1 MGKRMNIA
9 LFVAMLENEF
19 SYAVCEGAFLGAK
32 ELDANLFILPAGIQN
47 AVYDDYDSNCYRYQ
61 YNTLYACAKSKG
73 FDAIIIEYGTVA
85 SFLNNEQKKE
95 FLASLKGDTP
105 IILLAGEADGYS
117 SVGVNN
123 RAGLEQ
129 AIIHL
134 IEEHGCERIG
144 FLSGPVDTNQD
155 ARERLDVY
163 IKTME
168 SRNLYTD
175 DTWIAYG
182 NFSEFSEGVV
192 DDLITRHPD
201 IQAIVCANDQM
212 AIGAYNALERKGLR
226 PGKDVL
232 LTGFD
237 NSPAAML
244 LEPHLTTVKADT
256 KELAYRAVM
265 ECANVVKNKEVHE
278 YVNSQLVI
286 NHSCGCG
293 DRSSVEDDGA
303 TMVSEVKAGRIDDIA
318 DKMFDRHFNFFFES
332 ERTRQIKTIVKEYF
346 GYFFNMIGDDGRLH
360 MNMSEFEEEYE
371 KFSQTYTEGYIDFNH
386 FLSVG
391 FIMQD
396 CLDRMLSDIQDKL
409 KLSRAMTVA
418 NQNLMV
424 SIMKQKLV
432 ADEQSKIF
440 EIVLTNITRDMM
452 QFSREEKKKYQS
464 VLNKFKRMDA
474 LSGFVFTYAEGIT
487 HKENDEW
494 IKPDKLYAKAYY
506 NKDDIHLYEGLE
518 CPVDFDDIFTTKFV
532 PDDRRFDMLVSPLYS
547 GEEQYGMMLLETGLD
562 KFRYASQLACQI
574 SVSIEV
580 LEIIKK
586 QNALKQELEKNLA
599 QTVADNKI
607 LDEMSR
613 SDPLTGISNRRGFL
627 DRVKTI
633 MESDIYQ
640 GKRAI
645 AIYADMDNLKIVN
658 DEFGHD
664 DGDFAL
670 KTISKALVESFRQA
684 DVVARMGGDEFAAFA
699 LVAGDNFGDMIKE
712 RIRES
717 LKRMN
722 DVSGKM
728 YYVNM
733 SIGTYEFVIG
743 EENNIDQ
750 ILNKADAALYVEKKN
765 KVKVIYKPE
774 YKKNQ

>member
-32 ELDANLFILPAGIQN
+32 EIDANLFILPAGIQN

-61 YNTLYACAKSKG
+61 YNTLYSCAKSKG

-85 SFLNNEQKKE
+85 SFLGEEQKKE

-105 IILLAGEADGYS
+105 IILLAGEAEGYS
-117 SVGVNN
+117 SVGINN

-129 AIIHL
+129 AILHL
-134 IEEHGCERIG
+134 IEEHGCKRIG
-144 FLSGPVDTNQD
+144 FLSGPVDTSQD
-155 ARERLDVY
+155 AKERYDVY
-163 IKTME
+163 KKTME
-168 SRNLYTD
+168 SKGLD
-175 DTWIAYG
+175 AGESWIAYG
-182 NFSEFSEGVV
+182 NFSEFSEEVV
-192 DDLITRHPD
+192 DELIERHPD

-212 AIGAYNALERKGLR
+212 AIGAYNTIEKRGLK
-226 PGKDVL
+226 PGKDIL

-303 TMVSEVKAGRIDDIA
+303 MMINEVKSGNIDA
-318 DKMFDRHFNFFFES
+318 LAEKMFDRYFNFFFES
-332 ERTRQIKTIVKEYF
+332 ERTRQIKEIVKDYF
-346 GYFFNMIGDDGRLH
+346 RYFFNMLGEDGRLH
-360 MNMSEFEEEYE
+360 MDASEFLGEYE
-371 KFSQTYTEGYIDFNH
+371 KLYQTYTEGYIDLNH

-396 CLDRMLSDIQDKL
+396 CLDSMLTDIQDKL
-409 KLSRAMTVA
+409 MLSRTMTIA

-474 LSGFVFTYAEGIT
+474 PSGFVFTYAEGIT
-487 HKENDEW
+487 HKEDDEW
-494 IKPDKLYAKAYY
+494 VKPDKLYAKAYY
-506 NKDDIHLYEGLE
+506 NNEDMHLYEGLE
-518 CPVDFDDIFTTKFV
+518 CPVDFDDIFTSKFV
-532 PDDRRFDMLVSPLYS
+532 PNDRRFDMLVSPLYS

-599 QTVADNKI
+599 QTVANNKI

-633 MESDIYQ
+633 MESEVYQ

-645 AIYADMDNLKIVN
+645 AVYADMDNLKIVN

-670 KTISKALVESFRQA
+670 KTIGKALVESFRQS

-699 LVAGDNFGDMIKE
+699 LVVGDNFSEMIKE
-712 RIRES
+712 RIRDS

-722 DVSGKM
+722 DTSGKM

-743 EENNIDQ
+743 EETNIDQ
-750 ILNKADAALYVEKKN
+750 ILNKADAALYQEKKN

-774 YKKNQ
+774 YKKE